1 MAKLRTLSILLSL
14 LVPVHSTRSPDC
26 GGILTPLGLSYFAE
40 VSKPHAETVLR
51 QDLLAPTVPDLLVGS
66 TKPSRTQINSVK
78 VTELSLSL
86 VPDSGLRL
94 SVDVDLS
101 ITPAPSTTKVMRLAI
116 RADLHVEM
124 NPEGNLEVVTSA
136 CKPTM
141 EEVQSTK
148 EMERLILWFSLLWD
162 LGNGGKQETEA
173 RAFLGRK
180 IQDTHLPL
188 THLSW
193 GSPNFFHSV
202 FPSSKSSSSELD
214 KEINVDKVCLEVSK
228 LLLSPNEELI
238 SLTAQFPVSPS
249 CQLQYLPLA
258 APVFSKQGI
267 TISLQTT
274 FQVAGMAIPLPV
286 SPVPFNM
293 PELASS
299 SPAHLTLAFSE
310 HFFSSLFFALEMA
323 GAFNMTILSPLTTA
337 TVAPKITQM
346 GSLFPE
352 DLPVVLQ
359 AVFRSSTRVVLEE
372 GKAALKLL
380 LTVHVGAGSPA
391 FQSFLSVN
399 VVSVPCEAQQRL
411 PSMHGAGCE
420 ELVAGGSTQWA
431 QHIPLLKAEAGPL
444 DPSDPS
450 LSSTHAG
457 YVCRTPSQRHQ
468 HEDDN
473 LRTSDRGKSGCSRL
487 PRPYP
492 GTKPPGP
499 ALTRGAGGKSL
510 LITSTSCSTLFSRN
524 VELSLAASDVG
535 PVPDALLEELFLP
548 TIRTEVPAQINV
560 VLSEGVV
567 LPHISSFTY
576 TNINVVIHKD
586 YVLVPCNL
594 QLQARTGA
602 QTTTNEFAL
611 AKNWYQYRCP
621 ALTFN

>member
-1 MAKLRTLSILLSL
+1 MGRTLRTLSILLSL

-51 QDLLAPTVPDLLVGS
+51 QDLLAPAVPDLLVGS

-94 SVDVDLS
+94 MLGLEVTRLS
-101 ITPAPSTTKVMRLAI
+101 I

-141 EEVQSTK
+141 EEVQST
-148 EMERLILWFSLLWD
+148 EERERSILWFSLLWD
-162 LGNGGKQETEA
+162 L
-173 RAFLGRK
+173 
-180 IQDTHLPL
+180 
-188 THLSW
+188 
-193 GSPNFFHSV
+193 
-202 FPSSKSSSSELD
+202 
-214 KEINVDKVCLEVSK
+214 VSK

-258 APVFSKQGI
+258 APVFSEQGI

-399 VVSVPCEAQQRL
+399 VDMSAGLLLSV
-411 PSMHGAGCE
+411 
-420 ELVAGGSTQWA
+420 T
-431 QHIPLLKAEAGPL
+431 
-444 DPSDPS
+444 
-450 LSSTHAG
+450 
-457 YVCRTPSQRHQ
+457 
-468 HEDDN
+468 N
-473 LRTSDRGKSGCSRL
+473 
-487 PRPYP
+487 
-492 GTKPPGP
+492 
-499 ALTRGAGGKSL
+499 TRMIISA
-510 LITSTSCSTLFSRN
+510 
-524 VELSLAASDVG
+524 
-535 PVPDALLEELFLP
+535 PDALLEELFLP

-594 QLQARTGA
+594 QLQERTGA
-602 QTTTNEFAL
+602 QTTVG
-611 AKNWYQYRCP
+611 
-621 ALTFN
+621 

>member
-51 QDLLAPTVPDLLVGS
+51 QDLLAPAVPDLLVGS

-94 SVDVDLS
+94 SVDVDLG
-101 ITPAPSTTKVMRLAI
+101 ITPAPSTTKVTRLSI

-141 EEVQSTK
+141 EEVQST
-148 EMERLILWFSLLWD
+148 EERERSILWFSLLWD
-162 LGNGGKQETEA
+162 LGNGGKEETE
-173 RAFLGRK
+173 
-180 IQDTHLPL
+180 
-188 THLSW
+188 
-193 GSPNFFHSV
+193 
-202 FPSSKSSSSELD
+202 
-214 KEINVDKVCLEVSK
+214 VCLEVSK

-258 APVFSKQGI
+258 APVFSEQGI

-399 VVSVPCEAQQRL
+399 VDMSAGLLLSV
-411 PSMHGAGCE
+411 
-420 ELVAGGSTQWA
+420 T
-431 QHIPLLKAEAGPL
+431 
-444 DPSDPS
+444 
-450 LSSTHAG
+450 
-457 YVCRTPSQRHQ
+457 
-468 HEDDN
+468 N
-473 LRTSDRGKSGCSRL
+473 
-487 PRPYP
+487 
-492 GTKPPGP
+492 
-499 ALTRGAGGKSL
+499 TRMIISA
-510 LITSTSCSTLFSRN
+510 
-524 VELSLAASDVG
+524 
-535 PVPDALLEELFLP
+535 PDALLEELFLP

-594 QLQARTGA
+594 QLQERTGA
-602 QTTTNEFAL
+602 QTTVG
-611 AKNWYQYRCP
+611 
-621 ALTFN
+621 